1 MENSILI
8 IAILLKTLQLLSIA
22 FRLNS
27 NLWTLYIL
35 SSTCSLALYL
45 GNYTYLLFSENII
58 FLWKLY
64 LIPCPKS
71 GLKFPSI
78 CFQSV
83 LSIYPI
89 TLHFLFICSF
99 LLSIVDD
106 MKAET
111 QRLFPLVFLI
121 SVSDRI
127 IPMIMEDRNLVVFF
141 GFSLCLTHL
150 SNESY
155 ISCQ

>member
-89 TLHFLFICSF
+89 TLHFLF
-99 LLSIVDD
+99 LLWVNSIPLNT
-106 MKAET
+106 KAYNSLSSMFQQKRSPEECT
-111 QRLFPLVFLI
+111 QSI
-121 SVSDRI
+121 
-127 IPMIMEDRNLVVFF
+127 
-141 GFSLCLTHL
+141 L
-150 SNESY
+150 SKLN
-155 ISCQ
+155 